1 MRVTKPTTA
10 AAVTAATA
18 VTAVLLTAL
27 AAGGCGIASSSEHTS
42 GREDGAAA
50 GIHWGACKNLPS
62 PAPGAPVAEIDWQ
75 CGTLDVPLD
84 HEKPD
89 GEKIGIA
96 MIRAKATGPKTERIG
111 SLLFNFGGPGGSG
124 IDTIPGL
131 AGQYKTL
138 HKQYDLVSFDPRGVG
153 RSDGVRCLGDRA
165 LDKYFAADNTPDD
178 KAEEKAYL
186 DRIHD
191 FAAACEKRSGKV
203 LPYVGTENAARD
215 MDLMRAALG
224 DDKMHYF
231 GISYGTELGAVY
243 AHLFPGRVG
252 RAVLDS
258 PVDPTQDSAQRSL
271 AQAKGFQQALE
282 NYAEDCARQGGK
294 CPLGDSAA
302 GEGAVATDDVADL
315 LKRLDGKPIPG
326 SSGRDLTES
335 LATGGIA
342 QSLYSKQ
349 LWPLLTQGLQQAQ
362 DDDGATLLVLSDALN
377 GREPDG
383 HYNTLQSS
391 FLAINCADT
400 RDRYSTAD
408 VRDRLPEFR
417 KASPVFGD
425 FMAWGMASCDGW
437 PVTGKRSTPQV
448 SAKGA
453 DKILVVGSTGDPAT
467 PYEGTQR
474 MVDALGGDV
483 AVKLTRVGEGH
494 GAYGSGN
501 RCTQE
506 AVDAYLLDGRAPRN
520 DTTCRK

>member
-10 AAVTAATA
+10 ATAT
-18 VTAVLLTAL
+18 TAVLLTFL
-27 AAGGCGIASSSEHTS
+27 AAGACGIASSSERAD
-42 GREDGAAA
+42 GREDGVAAA
-50 GIHWGACKNLPS
+50 GIQWGACKNLPA
-62 PAPGAPVAEIDWQ
+62 PEPGAPAAEADWQ
-75 CGTLDVPLD
+75 CSTLDVPLD
-84 HEKPD
+84 HGKPD

-96 MIRAKATGPKTERIG
+96 MIRAEATGPRAERLG
-111 SLLFNFGGPGGSG
+111 SLVFNFGGPGGSG
-124 IDTIPGL
+124 IETLPGL

-138 HKQYDLVSFDPRGVG
+138 HKRYDLVSFDPRGVG
-153 RSDGVRCLGDRA
+153 RSDGVHCLGDRA

-178 KAEEKAYL
+178 TAEEKAYL
-186 DRIHD
+186 DRIHR
-191 FAAACEKRSGKV
+191 FADACEKKSGTI
-203 LPYVGTENAARD
+203 LPHVGTENAARD

-224 DDKMHYF
+224 DDELHYF

-243 AHLFPGRVG
+243 AHLFPRKVG

-282 NYAEDCARQGGK
+282 NYAEDCARQGK
-294 CPLGDSAA
+294 QCPLGDASS
-302 GEGAVATDDVADL
+302 GEPAVATDDVTDL

-326 SSGRDLTES
+326 TSGRDLTES

-349 LWPLLTQGLQQAQ
+349 LWPLLTQGLEQAR
-362 DDDGATLLVLSDALN
+362 DDDGATLLLLSDALN
-377 GREPDG
+377 GRKPDG
-383 HYNTLQSS
+383 HYTTLQAS

-400 RDRYSTAD
+400 KNRYSTAGI
-408 VRDRLPEFR
+408 RDRLPEFR

-425 FMAWGMASCDGW
+425 FMAWGLASCDGW
-437 PVTGKRSTPQV
+437 PVTGKRSTPRV
-448 SAKGA
+448 SAPGA
-453 DKILVVGSTGDPAT
+453 GKILVVGTTGDPAT

-506 AVDAYLLDGRAPRN
+506 AVDTYLLDGRPPQN

>member
-1 MRVTKPTTA
+1 MRVTRPTTA
-10 AAVTAATA
+10 ATAAT
-18 VTAVLLTAL
+18 VLLTAL
-27 AAGGCGIASSSEHTS
+27 AAGGCGIASSSERA
-42 GREDGAAA
+42 GGLEDGAAA
-50 GIHWGACKNLPS
+50 AGIQWGACKNLPA
-62 PAPGAPVAEIDWQ
+62 PAPGAPAAEADWQ

-84 HEKPD
+84 HDKPD

-96 MIRAKATGPKTERIG
+96 MIRAEATGPRKERIG

-124 IDTIPGL
+124 IDTLPGL

-138 HKQYDLVSFDPRGVG
+138 HKRYDLVSFDPRGVG
-153 RSDGVRCLGDRA
+153 RSDGVHCLGDRA

-186 DRIHD
+186 DRIHG
-191 FAAACEKRSGKV
+191 FADACEKNSGKI
-203 LPYVGTENAARD
+203 LPHVGTENAARD
-215 MDLMRAALG
+215 MDLMRASLG

-243 AHLFPGRVG
+243 AHLFPERIG

-271 AQAKGFQQALE
+271 AQAKGFQRALE
-282 NYAEDCARQGGK
+282 NYAEDCARQGK
-294 CPLGDSAA
+294 QCPLGDAAA
-302 GEGAVATDDVADL
+302 GEPAAATDDIAEL
-315 LKRLDGKPIPG
+315 LERLDRKPIPG
-326 SSGRDLTES
+326 TSGRDLTES

-349 LWPLLTQGLQQAQ
+349 LWPLLTQGLEQAQ
-362 DDDGATLLVLSDALN
+362 GDDGATLLLLADALN

-383 HYNTLQSS
+383 HYSTLQSS
-391 FLAINCADT
+391 FLAVNCADT
-400 RDRYSTAD
+400 KDRYSTD
-408 VRDRLPEFR
+408 DIRRRLPEFR
-417 KASPVFGD
+417 EASPVFGD

-448 SAKGA
+448 SANGA
-453 DKILVVGSTGDPAT
+453 DRILVVGTTGDPAT

-501 RCTQE
+501 DCTQK
-506 AVDAYLLDGRAPRN
+506 AVDTYLLDGRAPQD

>member
-10 AAVTAATA
+10 VTA
-18 VTAVLLTAL
+18 TAVLLAAL
-27 AAGGCGIASSSEHTS
+27 AAGSCGIASSSERD
-42 GREDGAAA
+42 GGLEDGAAAA
-50 GIHWGACKNLPS
+50 GIHWGACKNLPA
-62 PAPGAPVAEIDWQ
+62 PAPGTPASDTDWQ
-75 CGTLDVPLD
+75 CGTLDVPLGYD
-84 HEKPD
+84 KPD

-96 MIRAKATGPKTERIG
+96 MIRAKATGPQSERIG

-124 IDTIPGL
+124 IDTLPGL
-131 AGQYKTL
+131 ATQYKTL
-138 HKQYDLVSFDPRGVG
+138 HKRYDIVSFDPRGVG
-153 RSDGVRCLGDRA
+153 RSEGVRCLGDRA

-191 FAAACEKRSGKV
+191 FAAACEEKSGKV
-203 LPYVGTENAARD
+203 LPFVGTENAARD

-243 AHLFPGRVG
+243 AHLFPERIG

-258 PVDPTQDSAQRSL
+258 PVDPTQNSEQRSL
-271 AQAKGFQQALE
+271 AQAKGFQRALE
-282 NYAEDCARQGGK
+282 NYAGNCARQGRK
-294 CPLGDSAA
+294 CPLGDAAA
-302 GEGAVATDDVADL
+302 GEGAVATEDVADL
-315 LKRLDGKPIPG
+315 LQRLDGNPIPG
-326 SSGRDLTES
+326 TSGRDLTES

-349 LWPLLTQGLQQAQ
+349 LWPLLTQGLEQAG
-362 DDDGATLLVLSDALN
+362 DDDGATLLLLADALN

-383 HYNTLQSS
+383 HYSTLQSS
-391 FLAINCADT
+391 FLAIDCADT
-400 RDRYSTAD
+400 KDRYSTED
-408 VRDRLPEFR
+408 IRGRLPEFR

-425 FMAWGMASCDGW
+425 FMAWGLASCDGW

-453 DKILVVGSTGDPAT
+453 AKMLVVGSTGDPAT
-467 PYEGTQR
+467 PFEGTER
-474 MVDALGGDV
+474 MVEALGGDV

-501 RCTQE
+501 QCTQE
-506 AVDAYLLDGRAPRN
+506 AVNTYLLDGRAPQN